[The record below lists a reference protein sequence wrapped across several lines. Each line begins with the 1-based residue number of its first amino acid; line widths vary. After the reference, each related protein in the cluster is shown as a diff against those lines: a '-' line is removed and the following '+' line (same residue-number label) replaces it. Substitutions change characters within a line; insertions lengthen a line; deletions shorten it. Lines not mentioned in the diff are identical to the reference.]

1 MANVLFVLTSYDRL
15 LNGDPTGLW
24 LEEFAVPYTAL
35 TEAGHAVNVVSVS
48 GGVVPVDPNSAP
60 SADQKA
66 AWADAIARLNDTP
79 ALDSVNARDY
89 DAVYLPGGHG
99 TVFDMPYNKGLHDL
113 LFAFDDASK
122 PLACVCHA
130 PALFA
135 GMRRADGTPFIAG
148 RQVAG
153 FANAEEEAVGGTA
166 KVPFLLETRLREL
179 GATYSGADAWAVH
192 TVRDGNLITG
202 QNPQSS
208 QAVAD
213 KLLTALNETR

>member
-35 TEAGHAVNVVSVS
+35 TQAGHAVKVVSVS
-48 GGVVPVDPNSAP
+48 GGAVPVDPNSAP
-60 SADQKA
+60 SAEQEA
-66 AWADAIARLNDTP
+66 AWADAIARLRETP
-79 ALDSVNARDY
+79 ALNSVNARDF

-99 TVFDMPYNKGLHDL
+99 TVFDMPYNKGLHEL
-113 LFAFDDASK
+113 LFAFVDAGK

-130 PALFA
+130 PAVFV
-135 GMRRADGTPFIAG
+135 GMRRADATPFIAG
-148 RQVAG
+148 RRLAA
-153 FANAEEEAVGGTA
+153 FADAEEEAVGGTA
-166 KVPFLLETRLREL
+166 KVPFLLESRLREL
-179 GATYSGADAWAVH
+179 GADYSGADPWAVH
-192 TVRDGNLITG
+192 AVRDGQLITG

-213 KLLTALNETR
+213 KLLDALNEAG